1 MAEKIQKTR
10 DPVRRWTLIT
20 LGLIVVLFLYSI
32 IADRMTPYT
41 SQAVVQAFVVRVAP
55 EVSGRVLEVG
65 VTDNQKVN
73 AGELLFR
80 IDPEPYQIALK
91 GAEAE
96 VAECRADYRRQHRR
110 GYVCAGTSHRST
122 RQPRQYRRA
131 S

>member
-20 LGLIVVLFLYSI
+20 LGVIVVLFLYSI

-65 VTDNQKVN
+65 VTDNQKV
-73 AGELLFR
+73 
-80 IDPEPYQIALK
+80 
-91 GAEAE
+91 
-96 VAECRADYRRQHRR
+96 
-110 GYVCAGTSHRST
+110 
-122 RQPRQYRRA
+122 
-131 S
+131 